1 MISRVTL
8 RDHLRETQLFS
19 SRIIAALLVIL
30 LCALILVV
38 RLIYLQVVDYEHYKT
53 LSKNNRVNL
62 VAVPPTRGLIF
73 DRNGVVLAENL
84 PSFTLEIVVE
94 KIVDLD
100 ATLNKLK
107 EIITITAEDIAQFDK
122 LRQRSAS
129 FKAIPLRYQLSQ
141 QEVARFSVRQHQF
154 SGVDVHARLLRYYPL
169 GELAVHAIGYVG
181 RINESEQQVLDQSNY
196 SATSHI
202 GKTGVEK
209 YYEAVLHGQVGVRE
223 VETNAQGRIL
233 RVLSEIAPV
242 PGKNLYLNL
251 DINVQAVAE
260 AALAG
265 QRGAIVAINPKSGG
279 LIALV
284 SLPGYDPNLFVN
296 GITSK
301 LYQQLSTSLDKPL
314 FNRAIK
320 GQYPPGSTV
329 KPLIALAGLELN
341 VVHEHK
347 SIFCPGWYRLKNR
360 SHKYRDWK
368 RGGHGNMDMED
379 AIAESCDVY
388 FYDLAQNLGIDR
400 MSSYLALFGL
410 GSRTGID
417 ILGEASGLMPTR
429 AWKRRVKKEVW
440 YPGETLITGI
450 GQGFALTS
458 PLQLAVATAALVNNG
473 LFLAPRVV
481 ATTQDQLSN
490 EVEPL
495 TSNVKQGSQI
505 ASKRHWGRVIAM
517 MEEVVHGPRGSAR
530 SIGKNAPYRMA
541 GKTGTAQVFGI
552 KQDERYV
559 KEEVA
564 QRLRDHAL
572 FIAFAPVEDPQI
584 VVAVIVENGGS
595 GGSMA
600 APIARQV
607 MDQYLLQKV
616 LPYN

>member
-19 SRIIAALLVIL
+19 SRIIAALLIIL
-30 LCALILVV
+30 LCTLILLV
-38 RLIYLQVVDYEHYKT
+38 RLVYLQVVDYEHYQT

-84 PSFTLEIVVE
+84 PSFTLEIIVE
-94 KIVDLD
+94 KNVDLA

-107 EIITITAEDIAQFDK
+107 KIINITAEDIAQFDK
-122 LRQRSAS
+122 LRQRRAS
-129 FKAIPLRYQLSQ
+129 FKPIPLRYQLSQ

-154 SGVDVHARLLRYYPL
+154 PGVDVHARLLRHYPL

-209 YYEAVLHGQVGVRE
+209 YYEKVLHGQVGVRE

-233 RVLSEIAPV
+233 RVLSETAPV

-265 QRGAIVAINPKSGG
+265 QRGAIVAMDPKNGG

-296 GITSK
+296 GIASQR
-301 LYQQLSTSLDKPL
+301 YQQLSTSLDKPL

-341 VVHEHK
+341 VIHEHQ

-368 RGGHGNMDMED
+368 RGGHGNMDMEN

-388 FYDLAQNLGIDR
+388 FYDLARNLGIDR
-400 MSSYLALFGL
+400 LSSYLIRFGL
-410 GSRTGID
+410 GRRTGID

-429 AWKRRVKKEVW
+429 AWKRRVKQEVW
-440 YPGETLITGI
+440 YPGETLIAGI
-450 GQGFALTS
+450 GQGFSLTS

-473 LFLAPRVV
+473 LFFGPRVV
-481 ATTQDQLSN
+481 AAIQNQLSN
-490 EVEPL
+490 EIEPV
-495 TSNVKQGSQI
+495 TNDVKPGRQI
-505 ASKRHWGRVIAM
+505 ASQPHWRRVMAM
-517 MEEVVHGPRGSAR
+517 MEEVVHGHQGSAR
-530 SIGKNAPYRMA
+530 GIGKNAPYRIA
-541 GKTGTAQVFGI
+541 GKTGTSQVFGI

-559 KEEVA
+559 KEDVA

-572 FIAFAPVEDPQI
+572 FIASRRWMIRKSWSP
-584 VVAVIVENGGS
+584 
-595 GGSMA
+595 
-600 APIARQV
+600 
-607 MDQYLLQKV
+607 
-616 LPYN
+616 

>member
-19 SRIIAALLVIL
+19 RRIIAALLVIL
-30 LCALILVV
+30 LCVLILLV
-38 RLIYLQVVDYEHYKT
+38 RLVYLQVVDYEHYKT

-94 KIVDLD
+94 KVADLD
-100 ATLNKLK
+100 ATLDKLRQ
-107 EIITITAEDIAQFDK
+107 IITITAEDIAQFDK
-122 LRQRSAS
+122 LRKRSSS
-129 FKAIPLRYQLSQ
+129 FKPIPLRYQLSQ

-154 SGVDVHARLLRYYPL
+154 PSVDVHARLLRHYPL

-196 SATSHI
+196 RGTSHV
-202 GKTGVEK
+202 GKTGIEK

-233 RVLSEIAPV
+233 RVLSETAPI

-265 QRGAIVAINPKSGG
+265 QRGAIVAINPKNGG

-296 GITSK
+296 GIGSK
-301 LYQQLSTSLDKPL
+301 HYRQLSTSLDKPL
-314 FNRAIK
+314 FNRAIT

-329 KPLIALAGLELN
+329 KPLIGLAGLELN

-347 SIFCPGWYRLKNR
+347 SIFCPGWYRLKNG

-368 RGGHGNMDMED
+368 RGGHGHMEMED

-388 FYDLAQNLGIDR
+388 FYDLAQNMGIDR
-400 MSSYLALFGL
+400 LSSYLAQFGL

-429 AWKRRVKKEVW
+429 AWKQRVKKEVW

-450 GQGFALTS
+450 GQGFSLAS
-458 PLQLAVATAALVNNG
+458 PLQLAVATAVLANYG
-473 LFLAPRVV
+473 LFLEPRVV
-481 ATTQDQLSN
+481 AATQDQLTN
-490 EVEPL
+490 EVEYL
-495 TSNVKQGSQI
+495 TTGLKEGVPI
-505 ASKRHWGRVIAM
+505 ASKRHWDKVIEM
-517 MEEVVHGPRGSAR
+517 MEKVVHGRRGSAR
-530 SIGKNAPYRMA
+530 RIGKNAPYRMA

-564 QRLRDHAL
+564 DRLRDHAL
-572 FIAFAPVEDPQI
+572 FIAFAPVDDPQI
-584 VVAVIVENGGS
+584 AVAVIVENGGS
-595 GGSMA
+595 GSGVA

-616 LPYN
+616 R